1 MLRRLKETREL
12 TLHLFMM
19 HNYNLKNLFRIV
31 LVVSCVLI
39 INVSYAQQIE
49 DIQTFEMSDGT
60 TYTYTK
66 PKFFDMFR
74 YIPNDIYDFG
84 KYTIQ
89 KENLLW
95 TGMAV
100 GGTLALIPFDQ
111 KLLDNAQELGEPL
124 GLADDVSYTRLL
136 GIEVLPQDFNGAIY
150 YLGNGLTPILLSGGF
165 YIEGKANNDYRALNT
180 SSELM
185 EVLMSSGVCTQIIKR
200 ITGRQSP
207 SAAIE
212 SGNPGGHWTPFPSFK
227 AYQSNTPNYD
237 AMPSGHMTTYI
248 AALTVITTNYPDVKW
263 IKPVGYSL
271 AGVMAFQM
279 MSSRVHWASDYPF
292 AILMGYV
299 IGKNAANRRIKKEV
313 KRDVIGEIIEPRFK
327 TNFTF
332 SSISGY
338 NMAGVVITF

>member
-1 MLRRLKETREL
+1 MNI
-12 TLHLFMM
+12 
-19 HNYNLKNLFRIV
+19 NYNNIIKTITILSFV
-31 LVVSCVLI
+31 LLSST
-39 INVSYAQQIE
+39 NYAQQLE
-49 DIQTFEMSDGT
+49 DSQTFEMKDGT
-60 TYTYTK
+60 TFTYTK

-74 YIPNDIYDFG
+74 YIPNDVYEFG
-84 KYTIQ
+84 KYTVQ
-89 KENLLW
+89 KENLLY

-124 GLADDVSYTRLL
+124 GLAEDVSYTRLL
-136 GIEVLPQDFNGAIY
+136 GIEVLPKDINGTIY
-150 YLGNGLTPILLSGGF
+150 YIGNGLTPILLSGGF
-165 YIEGKANNDYRALNT
+165 YISGKINNDYRALNT
-180 SSELM
+180 SSELI
-185 EVLMSSGVCTQIIKR
+185 EVLLSSGVSTQIIKR

-227 AYQSNTPNYD
+227 AYQTNTPNYD

-248 AALTVITTNYPDVKW
+248 ATLTVIATNYPDVKW
-263 IKPVGYSL
+263 LKPVGYTI

-313 KRDVIGEIIEPRFK
+313 KRDVTGEIIEPRFK

-332 SSISGY
+332 SSHSGY